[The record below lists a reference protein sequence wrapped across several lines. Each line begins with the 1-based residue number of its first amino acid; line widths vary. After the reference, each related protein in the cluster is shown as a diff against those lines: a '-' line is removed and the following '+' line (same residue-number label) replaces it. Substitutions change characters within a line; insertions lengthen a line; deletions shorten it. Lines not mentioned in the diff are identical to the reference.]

1 MPVQVE
7 LRERVYHFL
16 FLRKPKPQHGHAVE
30 YTVELLYVLANCTF
44 LAGSICFFSSDL
56 MVIGAILFLA
66 GSLVFTVLSALN
78 VCEQRA
84 YQAHYESDAQL
95 LSAGAAGPSSEQG
108 TAERLLEN
116 GCYFLGSIAFVAG
129 SMLYVHRFYAEVKDE
144 QIGAWLFVWGSVVFT
159 IASYANALGMPYV
172 FSQQHWRGMTV
183 RFPLEV
189 KRRAYRLAATALCCA
204 QLGSVCF
211 VTDSYLYRPALATK
225 CAEHDDNEVC
235 VSSMPQGTLLYVV
248 GSALYLVQSFLNLA
262 ACVVKDR
269 ASASA
274 RQSPGTGDEKGDA

>member
-1 MPVQVE
+1 M
-7 LRERVYHFL
+7 
-16 FLRKPKPQHGHAVE
+16 
-30 YTVELLYVLANCTF
+30 LANCTF

-159 IASYANALGMPYV
+159 IASYANALGMPYI
-172 FSQQHWRGMTV
+172 FSQQHWRGMTI
-183 RFPLEV
+183 RFPVEV
-189 KRRAYRLAATALCCA
+189 KRLAYRLAATALCCA

-211 VTDSYLYRPALATK
+211 VTGSYLYRPALATK

>member
-129 SMLYVHRFYAEVKDE
+129 SPLRVRLSCTVKLRSWYARLTPTAASTETSTS
-144 QIGAWLFVWGSVVFT
+144 A
-159 IASYANALGMPYV
+159 IARA
-172 FSQQHWRGMTV
+172 
-183 RFPLEV
+183 
-189 KRRAYRLAATALCCA
+189 RRR
-204 QLGSVCF
+204 
-211 VTDSYLYRPALATK
+211 R
-225 CAEHDDNEVC
+225 
-235 VSSMPQGTLLYVV
+235 
-248 GSALYLVQSFLNLA
+248 
-262 ACVVKDR
+262 
-269 ASASA
+269 
-274 RQSPGTGDEKGDA
+274 